1 MNSSYLWCWPFS
13 VDGSSINCVIAT
25 FRFREESPSTELDYR
40 VQKTKRGTPV
50 TDITEGRRLR
60 KCRRTATSNSSHSG
74 NGATK
79 TMVTRQSPPINSD
92 SNGRQRGR
100 ASEQLMEAG
109 GELAHPLKKT
119 KLDLEASD
127 ESFFKCIAPDCSK
140 KFKHISG
147 LRYHQSHA
155 HKKQSYVWMP
165 KPETATNNDL
175 AVQDKCKN
183 VKKIDEASA
192 KLGNGAVEPIS
203 QVIDQNVGIVSTV
216 SCDLPEPESVLKQ
229 GSETVVKS
237 EVYFPLPEEVTKMSD
252 VHEQIFTSSD
262 ASIPSPQWP
271 AVSVITSLAVAS
283 ENVASLVVESL
294 AELPRHSAM
303 EDLKRM
309 AETGKTSEPL
319 QSQSP
324 VVTTSFHTAVKN
336 FAEMANSDLKTD
348 SSASNL
354 LSDLTDKTKNRPSEV
369 EAETQNRADVSSSPA
384 ADIFHKPIL
393 RTPEIGKHRTIHQ
406 PSEKCLSSTRMENG
420 QPMAILRPQNIG
432 LKLLPSGDCNNED
445 KSPAYSDIS
454 DANDGAF
461 SESEMRLRKADK
473 ELKRAQKAEKPLI
486 RKYDDFTSSSLPS
499 SSGFKNSP
507 FPMPATASPSTVTTL
522 SDSLVRKPTERMVKP
537 RDGES
542 DQGRK
547 LVGVMPSSKTGAVG
561 AKPVT
566 PVSDRQRTEK
576 SNQASDFNMEILQA
590 QENSRLWME
599 MIQRSSM
606 TAANM
611 MPYGYA
617 VDPLAHMQLMTSNR
631 EYREHYERWYM
642 GQQCYRQLL
651 QAESDR
657 CSAGDKPVDM
667 SAKSV
672 SSVATSASDSVPFY
686 TKSKTNLKL
695 PSRPGGSGV
704 EDQASSEKH
713 RDSVGP
719 TATQNCPSDFG
730 KSIIYSHH
738 EKSASSRDKLHVP
751 KQELVRQRVSEKD
764 EKLVDL
770 MHTQSNINKVKGK
783 QLDGVNFGVSSPS
796 AVSKPKAP
804 GLVSNSTMS
813 THQTNQMQDYPKS
826 TLSQMRYDTNFASFA
841 AYGNPSYIDSSLPT
855 STGSTPSASV
865 SMASR
870 YQDLNSK
877 YPSLGSHDK
886 SIPGHSPSVAPT
898 RKSGQLAT
906 PLSSKELSP
915 TEKSESRRQ
924 PVDGFDFAGNE
935 GSLHDKPSTS
945 SSSGH
950 GSPLTLRHLHTHHHT
965 HLVGPYP
972 LYGSYSGMY
981 FYLQRRNFVL

>member
-1 MNSSYLWCWPFS
+1 M
-13 VDGSSINCVIAT
+13 T

-40 VQKTKRGTPV
+40 VQKAKRGTPV
-50 TDITEGRRLR
+50 TDIAEGRRLR
-60 KCRRTATSNSSHSG
+60 KCRRTATSNNSHSG
-74 NGATK
+74 NGTSK
-79 TMVTRQSPPINSD
+79 TMVTRQSPPINSEK
-92 SNGRQRGR
+92 NGRQHGR
-100 ASEQLMEAG
+100 ASEQHTEAA

-119 KLDLEASD
+119 KLDAEASD
-127 ESFFKCIAPDCSK
+127 ESSFFKCIAPDCSK

-165 KPETATNNDL
+165 KPETAANSDS
-175 AVQDKCKN
+175 AAQDKCKN
-183 VKKIDEASA
+183 IKKSDDASA
-192 KLGNGAVEPIS
+192 KLSNGAPLEPVG
-203 QVIDQNVGIVSTV
+203 QDLLDQKVGIVGATV
-216 SCDLPEPESVLKQ
+216 GCDLPEPESVVMKQ
-229 GSETVVKS
+229 GSETTTVKC
-237 EVYFPLPEEVTKMSD
+237 EVNLPEEVTKMSD
-252 VHEQIFTSSD
+252 VHEQILTSSD

-271 AVSVITSLAVAS
+271 SVSVITSLAVATES
-283 ENVASLVVESL
+283 AASLVLDSF
-294 AELPRHSAM
+294 AELPQHSAI

-309 AETGKTSEPL
+309 AETGKTSETS
-319 QSQSP
+319 QSKSP
-324 VVTTSFHTAVKN
+324 VVTTDFHTAVRN
-336 FAEMANSDLKTD
+336 VAEMANSDLKTN
-348 SSASNL
+348 SPAGKTV
-354 LSDLTDKTKNRPSEV
+354 SDLTDKTKNRPIEI
-369 EAETQNRADVSSSPA
+369 EAEVPNRADVSSSPA
-384 ADIFHKPIL
+384 TDIFHKPIL
-393 RTPEIGKHRTIHQ
+393 RTPEVGKHRTVHQ
-406 PSEKCLSSTRMENG
+406 SSEKSSTSARMENG
-420 QPMAILRPQNIG
+420 QPTAILRPQNIG
-432 LKLLPSGDCNNED
+432 LKLLPTGDCNNED

-473 ELKRAQKAEKPLI
+473 ELKRAHKADKLPI
-486 RKYDDFTSSSLPS
+486 RKYEDFQSSGLPP
-499 SSGFKNSP
+499 SSGFKHSP
-507 FPMPATASPSTVTTL
+507 FPMPATALPSSQTTAS
-522 SDSLVRKPTERMVKP
+522 SDSLGRKPAERVAKP

-542 DQGRK
+542 DQSRK
-547 LVGVMPSSKTGAVG
+547 PLGVMPSSKTGAIG
-561 AKPVT
+561 TKPPAATT

-590 QENSRLWME
+590 QENGRLWME

-672 SSVATSASDSVPFY
+672 SSVATGSSDSVPFY
-686 TKSKTNLKL
+686 AKSKTNLKL

-704 EDQASSEKH
+704 EDHHTSSEKH

-719 TATQNCPSDFG
+719 TAAQNCPSDFG
-730 KSIIYSHH
+730 KGVIYNHH
-738 EKSASSRDKLHVP
+738 EKSTSSRDKLLVP
-751 KQELVRQRVSEKD
+751 KQEPVGRQRVSEKD

-770 MHTQSNINKVKGK
+770 MHAQSNVNKVKGK
-783 QLDGVNFGVSSPS
+783 PMDGVSFGVSSPNT
-796 AVSKPKAP
+796 VSKPKAP
-804 GLVSNSTMS
+804 GLVTNSSMS
-813 THQTNQMQDYPKS
+813 AHQASQMQDYPKTS
-826 TLSQMRYDTNFASFA
+826 LAQMRYDTNFAPFA
-841 AYGNPSYIDSSLPT
+841 AYGNPSYIDSTPPT
-855 STGSTPSASV
+855 GSGSTPSTSV

-877 YPSLGSHDK
+877 YPSLGSHEK
-886 SIPGHSPSVAPT
+886 SIPGHSPSVAPA

-906 PLSSKELSP
+906 PLSAKELSP

-924 PVDGFDFAGNE
+924 PTDSFDFAANE
-935 GSLHDKPSTS
+935 GSVHDKPSTS

-972 LYGSYSGMY
+972 IYGPYNGINGMY
-981 FYLQRRNFVL
+981 LHPEQ